1 MGVGIAITVNGQIIH
16 HIDVQNSVPE
26 VIRHRLRGSRH
37 GLQEIILTG
46 QIVPHGGNIP
56 RLSGGMDVR
65 LPGCRGNTDG
75 LVLDHTAKAAH
86 GMPFEMGQI
95 DHEIIIL

>member
-1 MGVGIAITVNGQIIH
+1 
-16 HIDVQNSVPE
+16 
-26 VIRHRLRGSRH
+26 
-37 GLQEIILTG
+37 
-46 QIVPHGGNIP
+46 
-56 RLSGGMDVR
+56 MDVR

-75 LVLDHTAKAAH
+75 LVLDHTAEAAH